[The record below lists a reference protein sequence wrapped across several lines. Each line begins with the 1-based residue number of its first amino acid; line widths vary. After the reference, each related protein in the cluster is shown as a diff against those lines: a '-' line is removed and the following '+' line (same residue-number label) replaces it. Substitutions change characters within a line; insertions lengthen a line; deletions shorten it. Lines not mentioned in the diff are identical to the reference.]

1 MDIFLDREFVKKMI
15 LENIYEITEKV
26 IEPLDELEIA
36 IIVATGVLPQKVIEN
51 LTTYYIL
58 YDNTYDNLNV
68 INEDQVLSRIA
79 YLMCGKRVSAEDTK
93 DPYSD
98 FCIFFNM
105 IREEYDCIKKD
116 AQYQLRVSAINCA
129 SDKI

>member
-1 MDIFLDREFVKKMI
+1 MGIFLDKEFVKKMI
-15 LENIYEITEKV
+15 VKNIYEITENV
-26 IEPLDELEIA
+26 IDTLDELEVSIM
-36 IIVATGVLPQKVIEN
+36 VATGVLSQKVIEN
-51 LTTYYIL
+51 LTTYYVL
-58 YDNTYDNLNV
+58 YGSSYDNLNV
-68 INEDQVLSRIA
+68 IDEDQVLSRIA

-116 AQYQLRVSAINCA
+116 AQSQWSVSAINCT
-129 SDKI
+129 SDEV